1 MPALLRS
8 VQVLLQGAMLTP
20 GSRTV
25 TGGLRL
31 MGLATERHFTH
42 YHRVLNRATWS
53 ARHYF
58 VNSAAE
64 PEFVQ

>member
-1 MPALLRS
+1 
-8 VQVLLQGAMLTP
+8 
-20 GSRTV
+20 
-25 TGGLRL
+25 

-64 PEFVQ
+64 PEFVQFPREAFELLLNGLPLAA